1 MPLYGGIDLHANNS
15 VVVLLNE
22 QDQVISQRRL
32 SNHLPTILE
41 HLAPYHA
48 DITGL
53 VVESTYN
60 WYWLVDGLMEADY
73 RVHLANPAAMQQ
85 YSGLKYTDDHSDA
98 RWLAHV
104 LRLGVL
110 PEGYIY
116 PKVQRAVRDVLRKRA
131 HLVGQ
136 HTANVLSVQNILARN
151 TGVRFSVKQIHEFT
165 KQKLEG
171 LLPEADQVLAVTSR
185 LALLDCLS
193 QQIKTLAKAVTTSLK
208 HTPAYEQLLSADGI
222 GTILAQTIVLET
234 GAIGRFPTVGNYASY
249 CRCVKSTKISNGKRK
264 GQGNVNN
271 GNPYLEWASMEAA
284 PFALRFHPTVQRFYQ
299 RKQAKSHVMVARKA
313 VAHKLSRACYY
324 IMRDLVPFE
333 VQKAF
338 G

>member
-22 QDQVISQRRL
+22 QNQVIYQRRL
-32 SNHLPTILE
+32 ANHLPTILE
-41 HLAPYHA
+41 QLAPYQA
-48 DITGL
+48 DITGV

-60 WYWLVDGLMEADY
+60 WYWLVDGLMEADD

-98 RWLAHV
+98 RWLAHL

-110 PEGYIY
+110 PEGYMY
-116 PKVQRAVRDVLRKRA
+116 PKAQRAVRDVLRKRA
-131 HLVGQ
+131 HLVRQ
-136 HTANVLSVQNILARN
+136 HTANVLSVQNILVRN
-151 TGVRFSVKQIHEFT
+151 TGLRFSVKQIHELT

-171 LLPEADQVLAVTSR
+171 LLPEAAQVLAVTSG

-193 QQIKTLAKAVTTSLK
+193 QQIKTLEQAVTKSLK
-208 HTPAYEQLLSADGI
+208 HTPAYEQLLSVDGI

-234 GAIGRFPTVGNYASY
+234 GAMERFPTVGNYASY
-249 CRCVKSTKISNGKRK
+249 CRCVTSTKISNGKRK
-264 GQGNVNN
+264 GQGNIKN
-271 GNPYLEWASMEAA
+271 GNPYLEWAYMEAA
-284 PFALRFHPTVQRFYQ
+284 QFAIRFNPTVQRFYQ

-313 VAHKLSRACYY
+313 VAHKLARACYY
-324 IMRDLVPFE
+324 MMRDLVPFE